1 MQSWIEL
8 LAATRRTAVV
18 DIGANPIDGDPPYAP
33 MLAAGLCTVVGFE
46 PQADALAKLHA
57 AAGPHERYLQHA
69 VGDGGG
75 HELKVT
81 WMNGMTSLF
90 EPDVARLSALNEFAR
105 YGQVLERIPVATT
118 RLDDVP
124 DLGPLDLLKIDVQ
137 GSELMVFQNGRRTL
151 ADAVAVHTEVSFVP
165 LYQDQP
171 LFADVDAELRAQ
183 GFLPHAFAA
192 VKRWPISPGS
202 WTGTSSRPTSSSS
215 RPTSP
220 TSRTSASSGSSRRNS
235 SPTSR
240 CSPTTSTP
248 RPTWWCAAW
257 WNWWAGVT
265 WTVRSCRPTAASS
278 GCRWARTGSAA
289 TCEGGDAGGPRGPT
303 SAAGRCRP
311 PRPP

>member
-1 MQSWIEL
+1 MQSWIDL

-69 VGDGGG
+69 VGDGGE

-137 GSELMVFQNGRRTL
+137 GSELMVFQNGRTTL

-192 VKRWPISPGS
+192 VKRWPISPGVLDGNIFTTHQQLLEADVAYVKDFARLGELS
-202 WTGTSSRPTSSSS
+202 TEQLTHL
-215 RPTSP
+215 
-220 TSRTSASSGSSRRNS
+220 ALLAHHVYS
-235 SPTSR
+235 SPDLVVR
-240 CSPTTSTP
+240 CLVELVG
-248 RPTWWCAAW
+248 RGDVDGEVVAAYGREL
-257 WNWWAGVT
+257 GVSLGT
-265 WTVRSCRPTAASS
+265 NGVRS
-278 GCRWARTGSAA
+278 
-289 TCEGGDAGGPRGPT
+289 DV
-303 SAAGRCRP
+303 
-311 PRPP
+311 

>member
-1 MQSWIEL
+1 VQSWIEL
-8 LAATRRTAVV
+8 LAATRPTAVV

-69 VGDGGG
+69 VGDGR
-75 HELKVT
+75 ELRVT

-192 VKRWPISPGS
+192 VKRWPISPGVLDGNIFATHQQLLEADVAYVKDFGRLEELS
-202 WTGTSSRPTSSSS
+202 TEQLTHL
-215 RPTSP
+215 
-220 TSRTSASSGSSRRNS
+220 ALLAHHVYS
-235 SPTSR
+235 SPDLVVR
-240 CSPTTSTP
+240 CLVELVGRGDVDGEVVPAYG
-248 RPTWWCAAW
+248 REL
-257 WNWWAGVT
+257 GVSLGT
-265 WTVRSCRPTAASS
+265 NGVRS
-278 GCRWARTGSAA
+278 
-289 TCEGGDAGGPRGPT
+289 DV
-303 SAAGRCRP
+303 
-311 PRPP
+311 

>member
-69 VGDGGG
+69 VGDGGE

-151 ADAVAVHTEVSFVP
+151 AGAVAVHTEVSFVP

-192 VKRWPISPGS
+192 VKRWPISPGVLDGNIFATHQQLLEADVAYVKDFGRLGELS
-202 WTGTSSRPTSSSS
+202 TEQLTHLALLAHHVYASPDLVVRCLVELVGRGDVDGEVVPAYGRELGVSLGTN
-215 RPTSP
+215 
-220 TSRTSASSGSSRRNS
+220 G
-235 SPTSR
+235 
-240 CSPTTSTP
+240 
-248 RPTWWCAAW
+248 
-257 WNWWAGVT
+257 
-265 WTVRSCRPTAASS
+265 VRS
-278 GCRWARTGSAA
+278 
-289 TCEGGDAGGPRGPT
+289 DV
-303 SAAGRCRP
+303 
-311 PRPP
+311 

>member
-1 MQSWIEL
+1 
-8 LAATRRTAVV
+8 
-18 DIGANPIDGDPPYAP
+18 

-69 VGDGGG
+69 VGDGGE

-151 ADAVAVHTEVSFVP
+151 AGAVAVHTEVSFVP
-165 LYQDQP
+165 LYRDQP

-192 VKRWPISPGS
+192 VKRWPISPGVLDGNIFATHQQLLEADVAYVKDFGRLEELS
-202 WTGTSSRPTSSSS
+202 TEQLTHLALLAHHVYASPDLVVRCLVELVGRGDVDGEVVPAYGRELGVSLGTN
-215 RPTSP
+215 
-220 TSRTSASSGSSRRNS
+220 G
-235 SPTSR
+235 
-240 CSPTTSTP
+240 
-248 RPTWWCAAW
+248 
-257 WNWWAGVT
+257 
-265 WTVRSCRPTAASS
+265 VRS
-278 GCRWARTGSAA
+278 
-289 TCEGGDAGGPRGPT
+289 DV
-303 SAAGRCRP
+303 
-311 PRPP
+311 

>member
-1 MQSWIEL
+1 MQSWIDL

-69 VGDGGG
+69 VGDGGE

-137 GSELMVFQNGRRTL
+137 GSELMVFQNGRKTL

-192 VKRWPISPGS
+192 VKRWPISPGVLDGNIFTTHQQLLEADVAYVKDFARLGELS
-202 WTGTSSRPTSSSS
+202 TEQLTHL
-215 RPTSP
+215 
-220 TSRTSASSGSSRRNS
+220 ALLAHHVYS
-235 SPTSR
+235 SPDLVVR
-240 CSPTTSTP
+240 CLVDLVD
-248 RPTWWCAAW
+248 RGDVDGEVVAAYGREL
-257 WNWWAGVT
+257 GVSLGT
-265 WTVRSCRPTAASS
+265 NGVRS
-278 GCRWARTGSAA
+278 
-289 TCEGGDAGGPRGPT
+289 DV
-303 SAAGRCRP
+303 
-311 PRPP
+311 

>member
-1 MQSWIEL
+1 VQSWIEL

-69 VGDGGG
+69 VGDGRE
-75 HELKVT
+75 HELRVT

-192 VKRWPISPGS
+192 VKRWPISPGVLDGNIFATHQQLLEADVAYVKDFGRLEELS
-202 WTGTSSRPTSSSS
+202 TEQLTHL
-215 RPTSP
+215 
-220 TSRTSASSGSSRRNS
+220 ALLAHHVYS
-235 SPTSR
+235 SPDLVVR
-240 CSPTTSTP
+240 CLVELVGRGDVDGEVVPAYG
-248 RPTWWCAAW
+248 REL
-257 WNWWAGVT
+257 GVSLGT
-265 WTVRSCRPTAASS
+265 NGVRS
-278 GCRWARTGSAA
+278 
-289 TCEGGDAGGPRGPT
+289 DV
-303 SAAGRCRP
+303 
-311 PRPP
+311 

>member
-192 VKRWPISPGS
+192 VKRWPISPGVLDGNIFATHQQLLEADVAYVKDFGQLGELS
-202 WTGTSSRPTSSSS
+202 TQQLTHLALLAHHVYASPDLVVRCLVELVGRGDVDGEVVPAYGRELGVSLGTN
-215 RPTSP
+215 
-220 TSRTSASSGSSRRNS
+220 G
-235 SPTSR
+235 
-240 CSPTTSTP
+240 
-248 RPTWWCAAW
+248 
-257 WNWWAGVT
+257 
-265 WTVRSCRPTAASS
+265 VRS
-278 GCRWARTGSAA
+278 
-289 TCEGGDAGGPRGPT
+289 DV
-303 SAAGRCRP
+303 
-311 PRPP
+311 

>member
-1 MQSWIEL
+1 VQSWIEL

-69 VGDGGG
+69 VGDGGE

-151 ADAVAVHTEVSFVP
+151 AGAVAVHTEVSFVP

-192 VKRWPISPGS
+192 VKRWPISPGVLDGNIFATHQQLLEADVAYVKDFGRLEELS
-202 WTGTSSRPTSSSS
+202 TEQLTHL
-215 RPTSP
+215 
-220 TSRTSASSGSSRRNS
+220 ALLAHHLYS
-235 SPTSR
+235 SPDLVVR
-240 CSPTTSTP
+240 CLVELVGRGDVDGEVVPAYG
-248 RPTWWCAAW
+248 REL
-257 WNWWAGVT
+257 GVSLGT
-265 WTVRSCRPTAASS
+265 NGVRS
-278 GCRWARTGSAA
+278 
-289 TCEGGDAGGPRGPT
+289 DV
-303 SAAGRCRP
+303 
-311 PRPP
+311 

>member
-69 VGDGGG
+69 VGDGGE

-192 VKRWPISPGS
+192 VKRWPISPGVLDGNIFATHQQLLEADVAYVKDFGRLGELS
-202 WTGTSSRPTSSSS
+202 TQQLTHLALLAHHVYASPDLVVRCLVELVGRGDVDGEVVPAYGRELGVSLGTN
-215 RPTSP
+215 
-220 TSRTSASSGSSRRNS
+220 G
-235 SPTSR
+235 
-240 CSPTTSTP
+240 
-248 RPTWWCAAW
+248 
-257 WNWWAGVT
+257 
-265 WTVRSCRPTAASS
+265 VRS
-278 GCRWARTGSAA
+278 
-289 TCEGGDAGGPRGPT
+289 DV
-303 SAAGRCRP
+303 
-311 PRPP
+311 

>member
-1 MQSWIEL
+1 VQSWIEL

-69 VGDGGG
+69 VGDGRE
-75 HELKVT
+75 HELRVT

-192 VKRWPISPGS
+192 VKRWPISPGVLDGNIFA
-202 WTGTSSRPTSSSS
+202 THQQLLEADVAYVKDFGRLEELAAEQLTHL
-215 RPTSP
+215 
-220 TSRTSASSGSSRRNS
+220 ALLAHHVYS
-235 SPTSR
+235 SPDLVVR
-240 CSPTTSTP
+240 CLVELVGRGDVDGEVVPAYG
-248 RPTWWCAAW
+248 REL
-257 WNWWAGVT
+257 GVSLGT
-265 WTVRSCRPTAASS
+265 NGVRS
-278 GCRWARTGSAA
+278 
-289 TCEGGDAGGPRGPT
+289 DV
-303 SAAGRCRP
+303 
-311 PRPP
+311 